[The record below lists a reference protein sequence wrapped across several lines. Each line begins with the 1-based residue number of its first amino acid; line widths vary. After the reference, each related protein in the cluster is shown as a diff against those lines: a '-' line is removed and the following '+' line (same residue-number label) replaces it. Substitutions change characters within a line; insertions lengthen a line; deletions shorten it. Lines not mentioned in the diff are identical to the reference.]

1 MTGARLRALVL
12 AIVALAGAAA
22 IGFAVAGRG
31 PKVPPPRRTQS
42 SSATRSSAGWASGC
56 AIKSNRPR
64 CSSAGDVTLIGT
76 TR

>member
-31 PKVPPPRRTQS
+31 PKVP
-42 SSATRSSAGWASGC
+42 
-56 AIKSNRPR
+56 
-64 CSSAGDVTLIGT
+64 
-76 TR
+76 